1 MTVRL
6 FVVLFKRAFVE
17 LLQAKSANEMLRVKF
32 LAHGSDATACEKIK
46 LQCKMLVHGSVP
58 FKRKKSANLRNYV
71 RRIRSYKSTVR
82 KKSPAVFGNFFILLK
97 FLQFC

>member
-1 MTVRL
+1 MQVGVHQGSVLLLLL
-6 FVVLFKRAFVE
+6 FAIVVY
-17 LLQAKSANEMLRVKF
+17 
-32 LAHGSDATACEKIK
+32 T
-46 LQCKMLVHGSVP
+46 SVP

-71 RRIRSYKSTVR
+71 RRIRSQNSTVR